1 MLYRIIIIIIIKFD
15 YAVLLLQAL
24 MRYETPNPKH
34 GQYEIL
40 LGDRD
45 YVRKQTIL
53 SNLHD
58 LYT

>member
-1 MLYRIIIIIIIKFD
+1 
-15 YAVLLLQAL
+15 

-58 LYT
+58 LPSKL